1 MAVYVSMINKV
12 YSVSELISHLSSLLE
27 SDPLLSDVWITG
39 EVANASTSASGHTYF
54 SLRDGNVSFRC
65 VLFSRYTGSEFVSN
79 GSQVNVHGRITIY
92 PARGEIQ
99 LTSDIVQ
106 PVGIGLLA
114 AEFELL
120 REKLSSEGLFE
131 VTRKRSLP
139 ELPKLIGLVTSEF
152 GSVYHDISET
162 LNRRY
167 PVAQLL
173 LCGVQVQGD
182 NAESEISEAIKQLN
196 KVDGLDAIIIARGG
210 GSLEDLHAFNSE
222 LVARAIHASKIPVV
236 SGVGHETDVTIADW
250 VADVRAPTPTAAAEL
265 VSPSKEALNF
275 EITTTLSRSQGI
287 LFEKVIS
294 SKTAISS
301 LISSMIHSMPN
312 TNNLRQ
318 SVDIHLS
325 SARQSVN
332 TISSNY
338 KIQIAQQISALT
350 ALNPDAVL
358 KRGYSV
364 IELESG
370 VRVKSVSALRSGIN
384 VKATLPDG
392 HFSAIVNSAEFTN
405 NKGSMKEVDLLKNK
419 SRIPTQDEEVVKND
433 RSNPRKPGQRKLF

>member
-1 MAVYVSMINKV
+1 M
-12 YSVSELISHLSSLLE
+12 
-27 SDPLLSDVWITG
+27 
-39 EVANASTSASGHTYF
+39 
-54 SLRDGNVSFRC
+54 
-65 VLFSRYTGSEFVSN
+65 
-79 GSQVNVHGRITIY
+79 
-92 PARGEIQ
+92 
-99 LTSDIVQ
+99 
-106 PVGIGLLA
+106 A

-275 EITTTLSRSQGI
+275 EITTTLSRSHGI

-405 NKGSMKEVDLLKNK
+405 NEGSMKEVDLLKNK
-419 SRIPTQDEEVVKND
+419 SRIPIQGEEVVKND